1 MCNILILRYCVAVA
15 KPVILQQDFI
25 YHTYEIQINSHGK
38 CLRPRDDGLP
48 VLTGCEDSEKEEQ
61 LTTVEASGRF
71 ATKLLMDI
79 GNGKLLHQEI
89 PSTVVTISPETATTV
104 KLQFSAFSVDVQQ
117 DKAPLHG
124 ADVQSFTVPGV
135 QLKKEADGSF
145 TLSGSPQFTT
155 LMRLGMGN
163 APRQSAQFKE
173 YKATESSLQGTLK
186 NGVLHLNLTFKP
198 GSMPM
203 PLSLT
208 YDGSRQ

>member
-25 YHTYEIQINSHGK
+25 YHKSILTASVFALAMMGT
-38 CLRPRDDGLP
+38 LP

-104 KLQFSAFSVDVQQ
+104 KIQFSAFSVDVQQ

-124 ADVQSFTVPGV
+124 ADVQSFTVRRATQERGRW
-135 QLKKEADGSF
+135 QLHVE
-145 TLSGSPQFTT
+145 
-155 LMRLGMGN
+155 R
-163 APRQSAQFKE
+163 
-173 YKATESSLQGTLK
+173 
-186 NGVLHLNLTFKP
+186 
-198 GSMPM
+198 
-203 PLSLT
+203 
-208 YDGSRQ
+208 

>member
-1 MCNILILRYCVAVA
+1 MMG
-15 KPVILQQDFI
+15 
-25 YHTYEIQINSHGK
+25 T
-38 CLRPRDDGLP
+38 LP

-117 DKAPLHG
+117 GKAPLHG

-198 GSMPM
+198 GSCR
-203 PLSLT
+203 SLT
-208 YDGSRQ
+208 TVAANDRRSPFTLFPLLADAPFGSVGLRGYLGFAL

>member
-1 MCNILILRYCVAVA
+1 MKFKSILTASVFALAMMG
-15 KPVILQQDFI
+15 
-25 YHTYEIQINSHGK
+25 T
-38 CLRPRDDGLP
+38 LP

-71 ATKLLMDI
+71 ATKLVMDI
-79 GNGKLLHQEI
+79 GNGQLMHQEI

-104 KLQFSAFSVDVQQ
+104 KIQFSALSVEVQQ
-117 DKAPLHG
+117 EKAPLHG
-124 ADVQSFTVPGV
+124 ADVQSFTVSGV

-145 TLSGSPQFTT
+145 TLSGNPQFKTM
-155 LMRLGMGN
+155 MRLGMGKT
-163 APRQSAQFKE
+163 PRQTLPFTE
-173 YKATESSLQGTLK
+173 YKAMDSSLKGTLK

-198 GSMPM
+198 GAMPM

>member
-1 MCNILILRYCVAVA
+1 MKLKSFLTASVFALAMVG
-15 KPVILQQDFI
+15 
-25 YHTYEIQINSHGK
+25 T
-38 CLRPRDDGLP
+38 LP
-48 VLTGCEDSEKEEQ
+48 VLTGCEDSEKEEK

-71 ATKLLMDI
+71 STKLLMDI
-79 GNGKLLHQEI
+79 GNGRLLHQEI

-104 KLQFSAFSVDVQQ
+104 KLQFSALSVDVQQ

-124 ADVQSFTVPGV
+124 ADVQSFTVGGV

-145 TLSGSPQFTT
+145 TMSGSPQFTT
-155 LMRLGMGN
+155 MMRLDMGKT
-163 APRQSAQFKE
+163 PRQTLPFKE
-173 YKATESSLQGTLK
+173 YKAMDSSLKGTLK

>member
-1 MCNILILRYCVAVA
+1 MKFKSILTASVFALAMMG
-15 KPVILQQDFI
+15 
-25 YHTYEIQINSHGK
+25 T
-38 CLRPRDDGLP
+38 LP
-48 VLTGCEDSEKEEQ
+48 VLNGCEDSEKEEQ

-89 PSTVVTISPETATTV
+89 PSTAVTISPETATTV

-117 DKAPLHG
+117 DNAPLHG

-163 APRQSAQFKE
+163 APRQSVQFKE